1 MNAAAQLFGI
11 DCILMTKL
19 NPSFFTTTFGKNDI
33 KALNKLGIVVN
44 IKFIKLYD
52 AILSQT
58 VFTYLNHESAIIII
72 C

>member
-1 MNAAAQLFGI
+1 MNAAAELFGI

-44 IKFIKLYD
+44 IYSIKLYD
-52 AILSQT
+52 DINANTFYIS
-58 VFTYLNHESAIIII
+58 
-72 C
+72 

>member
-52 AILSQT
+52 D
-58 VFTYLNHESAIIII
+58 IIANIFYI
-72 C
+72 S